1 MRNHNI
7 DSLIP
12 RRAMSD
18 TSRDTRILFSNNI
31 LDIVSIDNSSPCI
44 TTSYYYNRIKYS
56 LAHYIV
62 WMLKNQLID
71 HIIVLFLCLYIG
83 QRGGEIQY
91 ENKSKCF
98 K

>member
-1 MRNHNI
+1 MRSHNI

-12 RRAMSD
+12 RRAIMSID
-18 TSRDTRILFSNNI
+18 ANNALSNNI

-71 HIIVLFLCLYIG
+71 HIISAFSLSVYWTK
-83 QRGGEIQY
+83 RR
-91 ENKSKCF
+91 
-98 K
+98 

>member
-12 RRAMSD
+12 RRAMSSN
-18 TSRDTRILFSNNI
+18 TLVLFSNNI

-71 HIIVLFLCLYIG
+71 
-83 QRGGEIQY
+83 QY
-91 ENKSKCF
+91 HNAFSLSVYWTKRR
-98 K
+98 